1 MRSLWNAA
9 SVEQS
14 ASVVWVGGSREG
26 ERERQAELL
35 RKRKGGRGRARRRR
49 CRPRP
54 LIRLATIRQHR
65 KTDGKF
71 FCPQTLMKK
80 ISFEQVRK

>member
-1 MRSLWNAA
+1 MQPRLNS
-9 SVEQS
+9 QR
-14 ASVVWVGGSREG
+14 VWCGWLGR